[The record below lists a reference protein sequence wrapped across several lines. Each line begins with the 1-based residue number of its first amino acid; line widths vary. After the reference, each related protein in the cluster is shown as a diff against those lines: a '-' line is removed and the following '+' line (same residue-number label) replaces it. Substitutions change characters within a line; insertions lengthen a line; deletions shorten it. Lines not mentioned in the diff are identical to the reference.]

1 MPRATPCDE
10 LGNAPRRSRTD
21 HRERL
26 AFYNGVMLSP
36 EALAQLVRTVTL
48 ERTGERALD
57 ALALAALKITASRNV
72 IIGRVDERGYVDLMH
87 GAGLDWTEET
97 RETLKVAD
105 KSGGGIIAF
114 VAAKGGTFVTGDV
127 HNEPRYRDQFS
138 STQSEVAVPVHD
150 HHGRIRAVVNLES
163 DRPNAY
169 DREHVLLCETI
180 ADLVS
185 VVIEREDI
193 ERREEALI
201 QIGSALDSALSG
213 EELIERVL
221 QVAGDVLRFQ
231 SCSIFL
237 FDPERELFMLRG
249 SVGTLKSQV
258 GGVGYRAGEGCTGW
272 VCQAGLPL
280 RLDDP
285 QSDPRWKGSVLEFPK
300 EQIAAYLAVPILYR
314 SRSIGAIRVLRR
326 ASDNPYLDNRF
337 TEDDERL
344 LVAISEQVATGLEN
358 IRSLQKAIRVEQ
370 MAAWGEL
377 SAKSSHM
384 IGNRVFALKGDVNEL
399 GHLLEERSVDWGAVR
414 DLQKSLGTNVTRIE
428 EILQEFRDFLTAT
441 QLRFSEANVNEIVEE
456 TVREVFPKRSEI
468 ALHLDLDRSLPTIK
482 VDATKLRRAIS
493 ELIENS
499 LLWFEQG
506 HLRVATLFAGD
517 QHLRR
522 TSLSSGRRY
531 VAIEVADQGP
541 GIDEERKQLIFRPFY
556 SSRVKGMGLGLS
568 IVKGIVDAHGGAIY
582 EDGAIGEGA
591 HFVILLPIEP
601 AG

>member
-1 MPRATPCDE
+1 MHD
-10 LGNAPRRSRTD
+10 
-21 HRERL
+21 
-26 AFYNGVMLSP
+26 MLSP
-36 EALAQLVRTVTL
+36 EALAQLVRSVTA
-48 ERTGERALD
+48 ERNGERALD

-87 GAGLDWTEET
+87 GCGLDWTEET

-105 KSGGGIIAF
+105 RSGGGIIAF

-127 HNEPRYRDQFS
+127 HNEPRYRDQFTT
-138 STQSEVAVPVHD
+138 TQSEVAVPVRD
-150 HHGRIRAVVNLES
+150 HHDRIRAVVNLES
-163 DRPNAY
+163 DRPDAY

-185 VVIEREDI
+185 IVIEREDI

-237 FDPERELFMLRG
+237 FDPEREMFMLRG
-249 SVGTLKSQV
+249 SVGTLKNQV

-272 VCQAGLPL
+272 VCESGRPL
-280 RLDDP
+280 RLDEP
-285 QSDPRWKGSVLEFPK
+285 LSDPRWKGSVLEFPR

-314 SRSIGAIRVLRR
+314 GRSIGAIRVLRR

-358 IRSLQKAIRVEQ
+358 IRSFQKAIRVEQ

-399 GHLLEERSVDWGAVR
+399 GHLLDEKLVDWESVR
-414 DLQKSLGTNVTRIE
+414 SLQKSLGTNVTRIE

-441 QLRFSEANVNEIVEE
+441 QLRFSEADVNEIVEE
-456 TVREVFPKRSEI
+456 TVREVFPKRTQI
-468 ALHLDLDRSLPTIK
+468 ALHLELDRTLPTIK

-499 LLWFEQG
+499 LLWFERG
-506 HLRVATLFAGD
+506 KLRIATHVAED
-517 QHLRR
+517 HHIRR

-531 VAIEVADQGP
+531 MTIELSDEGP

-568 IVKGIVDAHGGAIY
+568 IVKGIVDAHGGAVY
-582 EDGAIGEGA
+582 EDGALGEGA
-591 HFVILLPIEP
+591 HFVILLPIERSD
-601 AG
+601 